1 MENNIS
7 VIDSKK
13 IPLITSWTV
22 ILIFFVILGAISA
35 IYRLFV
41 GLGSTTNLSDMV
53 PWGLWIGMDLSL
65 VALSGCGFT
74 FAALVYIFN
83 FKKYHAVLRRAIL
96 MGLIG
101 YISFSIILF
110 FEIGRS
116 FRFWHPIVM
125 WQHHSVLFEVTW
137 CVMLYTTVLAL
148 EFAPILLEKLK
159 MDRLIKIIHVF
170 TIPLVMAGIILSTL
184 HQSSLGSLFLIV
196 PNKLHPLWYTS
207 LLPLLFFISAIMAGI
222 AMVIFE
228 SFISSKVFNR
238 ALEMDILTGL
248 AKAEV
253 FVLPGYFILKII
265 DMGARGAL
273 VYVFQGTME
282 SNMFLTEIVIG
293 VLLPFILLSSSNIRK
308 SEKLLFISAL
318 MVLIGVIIN
327 RFNVSIIG
335 MLRGSHASYFPSWME
350 FAITAAVISGGLLA
364 FRIAIKYFNIFSSQE
379 QKLTT

>member
-1 MENNIS
+1 MENVFVDNRR
-7 VIDSKK
+7 
-13 IPLITSWTV
+13 IPLITFWTV
-22 ILIFFVILGAISA
+22 ILVFLAILGGISA

-41 GLGSTTNLSDMV
+41 GLGPTTNLSDMV

-148 EFAPILLEKLK
+148 EFAPIILEKLK
-159 MDRLIKIIHVF
+159 MNWLIKIIHFF
-170 TIPLVMAGIILSTL
+170 TIPLVMCGIMLSTL

-196 PNKLHPLWYTS
+196 PNKLNPIWYS
-207 LLPLLFFISAIMAGI
+207 SMLPYLFLVSAIMVGI
-222 AMVIFE
+222 AVVIFE
-228 SFISSKVFNR
+228 SYTSSRIFKTKVDLNIIS
-238 ALEMDILTGL
+238 GL
-248 AKAEV
+248 VKAETFMLV
-253 FVLPGYFILKII
+253 IYSILKLIDII
-265 DMGARGAL
+265 NKKAVAL
-273 VYVFQGTME
+273 VFTGSFE
-282 SNMFLTEIVIG
+282 ANMFLLEIIIG
-293 VLLPFILLSSSNIRK
+293 LIIPFILL
-308 SEKLLFISAL
+308 L
-318 MVLIGVIIN
+318 MAIVKNKFTGVYAASIMVIIGIILN
-327 RFNVSIIG
+327 RINVSIIG
-335 MLRGSHASYFPSWME
+335 LIRQANTFYFPSLIE
-350 FAITAAVISGGLLA
+350 LLITIGVLAGGLLA
-364 FRIAIKYFNIFSSQE
+364 FKIIVKYFNVFSSE
-379 QKLTT
+379 RSH